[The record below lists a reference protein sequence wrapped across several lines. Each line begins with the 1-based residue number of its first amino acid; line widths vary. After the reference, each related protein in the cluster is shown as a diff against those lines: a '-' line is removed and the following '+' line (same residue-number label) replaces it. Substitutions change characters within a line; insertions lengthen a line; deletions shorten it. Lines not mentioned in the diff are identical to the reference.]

1 MLRISKKLIDFYRRR
16 TEGKRA
22 WIRFVAI
29 VLAMG
34 SIVAFFLYHT
44 LTVKDTREAQT
55 TVEESFA
62 FVKAQLVKYD
72 NYASS
77 DKAKSLVRLM
87 DKADE
92 AARVL
97 RDEPGFGVDGL
108 ENYAR
113 EQRLDG
119 ILVLDSQLNTVMETE
134 FGGDTRARWQSVIES
149 KNVASIVDYPVKSY
163 MTRVQLEGETYDVAV
178 VARRDAKGIVLAY
191 TSKHDLVGSLGDVT
205 LGNMF
210 DGLQFNM
217 DGVVVVAQ
225 NDKVVATNSSML
237 SGLSLEEALTLSD
250 KEYARDRG
258 GLYSVSYGGRT
269 WLGDQQQ
276 MNEYTIY
283 IFFPAKAVYATRTTV
298 MGVAM
303 GMFVLIWMSFV
314 VLRFA
319 SERASLEQSRKR
331 METINA
337 LSKAYTSM
345 YVVKVPSGKMEYIV
359 NSDDGC
365 DLSCKNAS
373 ENTHA
378 FLDQYFD
385 PKDYDEVEAFL
396 DMHTVEERLRGE
408 RYISHTYRSQSG
420 RWYCIS
426 LVAQSYDKN
435 GKLTSILIAARDCT
449 AEKESEQ
456 EQQRRL
462 REVVEQTRRAD
473 AAKTDFLRRMSHDIR
488 TPINGI
494 RGMVEI
500 ARHYRG
506 DEARQEECLN
516 KIMSASGFLLEL
528 VNNVLDM
535 NKLES
540 GEVQMENKPFD
551 VCDLVEEA
559 AVIIEAQTV
568 EKTVT
573 LHKEI
578 HHDGHCHVF
587 GSPLHVRQ
595 VLQNLLG
602 NAVKYNK
609 VGGEIFLTS
618 REIALTEDTVTF
630 EFTVRDTGKGMSE
643 AFQQRAF
650 EPFAQEEASA
660 RSSYVGT
667 GLGLAIVKELV
678 EKMGGEITLQSEK
691 NVGSTFT
698 VRLTFKQDKDA
709 QRADD
714 DAHGGA
720 VSIRGTKV
728 LLVEDN
734 DLNMEIAE
742 FMLQNEGVVVT
753 KAADGRQAVDA
764 FAASKPGD
772 IDVILMDVMMPVMDG
787 LEAARRIRSLNR
799 PDAKTIP
806 IFAMTANAFA
816 DDAER
821 SRQAGMNEHLTKPL
835 DAQVLLKTIGK
846 YRKQGK

>member
-1 MLRISKKLIDFYRRR
+1 MLVQLDCIFARARLSHKMDGMEPEIRTNASLELVRARHPLIDRKKVVPVSLRLGSDFDTLIITGPNTGGKTVTLKTIGLLTLMAECGLHIPADHGSAISVFRQVLADIGDEQSIEQSLSTFSAHMKNIVDIVAGCDRDTLVLFDELGAGTDPAEGAALANALIEFCRQCGSRVAATTHYAELKLYAMR
-16 TEGKRA
+16 TEGVMNASCEFDVETLRPTYRLLIGIPGKSNA
-22 WIRFVAI
+22 FAI
-29 VLAMG
+29 SRRLG
-34 SIVAFFLYHT
+34 LPEPII
-44 LTVKDTREAQT
+44 
-55 TVEESFA
+55 
-62 FVKAQLVKYD
+62 
-72 NYASS
+72 

-108 ENYAR
+108 ENYAC

-163 MTRVQLEGETYDVAV
+163 MTRVQMEGETYDVAA

-276 MNEYTIY
+276 MNKYTIY

-319 SERASLEQSRKR
+319 SEHASLEQSRKR

-337 LSKAYTSM
+337 LSKAYTSI

-359 NSDDGC
+359 NLDDGC

-373 ENTHA
+373 ENTHT
-378 FLDQYFD
+378 FLEQYFD
-385 PKDYDEVEAFL
+385 PKDHDEMEAFL
-396 DMHTVEERLRGE
+396 DMHTVEKRLRGE
-408 RYISHTYRSQSG
+408 RYISHTYRLQSG

-462 REVVEQTRRAD
+462 REAVEQTRRAD

-506 DEARQEECLN
+506 DEARQEECLA

-540 GEVQMENKPFD
+540 GEVQMRF
-551 VCDLVEEA
+551 
-559 AVIIEAQTV
+559 
-568 EKTVT
+568 
-573 LHKEI
+573 
-578 HHDGHCHVF
+578 
-587 GSPLHVRQ
+587 
-595 VLQNLLG
+595 
-602 NAVKYNK
+602 
-609 VGGEIFLTS
+609 
-618 REIALTEDTVTF
+618 
-630 EFTVRDTGKGMSE
+630 
-643 AFQQRAF
+643 
-650 EPFAQEEASA
+650 
-660 RSSYVGT
+660 
-667 GLGLAIVKELV
+667 
-678 EKMGGEITLQSEK
+678 ITTATATCS
-691 NVGSTFT
+691 
-698 VRLTFKQDKDA
+698 
-709 QRADD
+709 
-714 DAHGGA
+714 
-720 VSIRGTKV
+720 
-728 LLVEDN
+728 
-734 DLNMEIAE
+734 
-742 FMLQNEGVVVT
+742 
-753 KAADGRQAVDA
+753 
-764 FAASKPGD
+764 
-772 IDVILMDVMMPVMDG
+772 
-787 LEAARRIRSLNR
+787 AARCTCGRCC
-799 PDAKTIP
+799 KTCS
-806 IFAMTANAFA
+806 AT
-816 DDAER
+816 R
-821 SRQAGMNEHLTKPL
+821 
-835 DAQVLLKTIGK
+835 
-846 YRKQGK
+846 